1 MKQSLLILSE
11 KAEDLQEEMNGQLCE
26 VSDMK
31 WIATKLY
38 AASRSE
44 KTMYLH
50 GLVEDF
56 MHDLENLEHRLG
68 WINELSQTLLQDL
81 EGEQDAQEE
90 G

>member
-1 MKQSLLILSE
+1 
-11 KAEDLQEEMNGQLCE
+11 
-26 VSDMK
+26 
-31 WIATKLY
+31 
-38 AASRSE
+38 
-44 KTMYLH
+44 MYLH

-68 WINELSQTLLQDL
+68 WINELSQALLQDL